1 MLIVVF
7 LITIILSGVGCVELE
22 DIELDSYFF
31 NINANMD
38 NNNFKINQK
47 FIFNNNEEVK
57 SDLCFNLFANAF
69 NEKATTPVEQNQF
82 AIAYPFGF
90 SAGGIKMNSIKCEK
104 KFSES
109 YENNK
114 QFLTLKFDK
123 KIKKHEKLQIEFDY
137 DVTVPNNTLRFGY
150 NTISCNIANFYPQ
163 LCVRENKSWQKC
175 NYFAIGD
182 PFYSEV
188 ANYEAVI
195 EYPKNYLMLSSG
207 EAVGDKV
214 NSKISDVE
222 VVNSN
227 TTISKISA
235 PKIRDFAF
243 VLSNYSNI
251 TKSAVDGIEINYM
264 HNLDKSPL
272 STVKTIEN
280 ALSIFNRLFGKYP
293 YKVLNVCQTNFLFGG
308 MEYPNII
315 YVNCL
320 ARRDSL
326 DYVTVHEIA
335 HQWWYGVVGN
345 NEIKNAWQD
354 EAITEFSCVLYY
366 LELGEVEKAKK
377 ILKDCAIDY
386 EFFVAQQRRVNKPFC
401 EIMDRGLDAYDNS
414 SEYTINVYTK
424 GMMMFAHIFNIVG
437 KQAFIQAL
445 KEYYI
450 LYQFK
455 NATPQQFIACFTKNF
470 DSGIKNIFNAWLNGK
485 VILSSNFSV

>member
-1 MLIVVF
+1 
-7 LITIILSGVGCVELE
+7 
-22 DIELDSYFF
+22 
-31 NINANMD
+31 
-38 NNNFKINQK
+38 
-47 FIFNNNEEVK
+47 
-57 SDLCFNLFANAF
+57 
-69 NEKATTPVEQNQF
+69 
-82 AIAYPFGF
+82 
-90 SAGGIKMNSIKCEK
+90 
-104 KFSES
+104 
-109 YENNK
+109 
-114 QFLTLKFDK
+114 
-123 KIKKHEKLQIEFDY
+123 
-137 DVTVPNNTLRFGY
+137 
-150 NTISCNIANFYPQ
+150 
-163 LCVRENKSWQKC
+163 
-175 NYFAIGD
+175 AIGD

-214 NSKISDVE
+214 DINSDTLNFNANSATNDYITSNNSTNSATNDYITSNNATNNYISNNDVASKKTLESKISDVE

-320 ARRDSL
+320 ARGDSL